1 MILYFS
7 ATGNGKY
14 ISEQIAEKTNETCMS
29 IVDCIREDKYVF
41 LMKQYLELLCRLI
54 SGVFHGLLQN
64 IWINLG
70 QKIADIHFSLPAME
84 RQQVRQAVWR
94 RTLWLVMDR
103 SLMRIIV

>member
-7 ATGNGKY
+7 ATGNGEY
-14 ISEQIAEKTNETCMS
+14 ISEQIAEKTNEICMS

-41 LMKQYLELLCRLI
+41 LMKQYLELWCRLI
-54 SGVFHGLLQN
+54 SGVFHGLLHN
-64 IWINLG
+64 IWINLE
-70 QKIADIHFSLPAME
+70 QKIADIHFFLPAME
-84 RQQVRQAVWR
+84 RQQVRLAVWR

>member
-14 ISEQIAEKTNETCMS
+14 ISEQIAEKTNETYMS

-41 LMKQYLELLCRLI
+41 LMKQYLELWCRLI
-54 SGVFHGLLQN
+54 SGVFYGLLQN
-64 IWINLG
+64 IWINLE
-70 QKIADIHFSLPAME
+70 QKIADIHFFLPAME
-84 RQQVRQAVWR
+84 RQQVRLAVWR